1 MVLYSYHPHI
11 KMNKYKNVI
20 FICCLLFIATA
31 LMAQS
36 SAGRIKGFIWD
47 KETGER
53 LTGASVYISL
63 LHTGR
68 VSNEKGEFIF
78 ENTPEGDYLLEVSFV
93 GYKPIKIPVVLNQKG
108 TKHLEIG
115 LLPAI
120 KNLEGVTITGK
131 TTAGKIRNQPMPISV
146 LETRDLFSK
155 SLSNADA
162 LQTISGVNVRQS
174 GALGSEANFSINGMS
189 GKQIRFF
196 LDGIP
201 LEYYSN
207 ELNIGSIPSSF
218 FSRFEVYK
226 GAVPI
231 SLASD
236 VLGGAINVVSQNK
249 SKKFIDLSYGI
260 GSFSTH
266 KLILNAR
273 YFDPRNFYWD
283 ISAFAN
289 HSDNDYEIKA
299 EVLDKEG
306 NSSFADVKRFHN
318 KYSNFMVRSELGV
331 KESSW
336 ADQAFISFY
345 ISGNQTELQH
355 DALANQPYGKA
366 VSKNTSVGTLIR
378 YKKRDFLTNFDIDA
392 YIVGNYSRPHLID
405 TSLNVY
411 NWKGEVIAKRNQ
423 GGEISASGNDLRLK
437 DKSISGQMN
446 IVWHLSPRM
455 DLLGSAQKSY
465 FHRIGSDKIVS
476 AYYGKDYYAN
486 PQSINK
492 MIIGLALKVH
502 SLNEYFTSIT
512 SVKYFDFK
520 GQGYSRDITGFV
532 EAASKKN
539 NFGFG
544 QAFSYKFNPSFSIKS
559 SYEYALRIPDIYE
572 LFGDQMLILPNLA
585 LSPETSHN
593 INLGIKYQKREL
605 NAELNVF
612 YRYTDNII
620 WQRPSSRYFM
630 FQNLSKSASG
640 GIEGEVSYRLFNAVR
655 IGVNAT
661 YQDIRNRSDVDESK
675 RYYNERIP
683 NIPYFFGNANIQYN
697 PVKFLWKKMKWSV
710 WYSMRYVNEFYL
722 FWEGDGNKGS
732 KNIIPN
738 QYSGNIGGTLTEKD
752 GKYSLTLECQN
763 IFNDKLYDNFRIQK
777 PGRAFYLTLSYTI
790 R

>member
-1 MVLYSYHPHI
+1 
-11 KMNKYKNVI
+11 
-20 FICCLLFIATA
+20 
-31 LMAQS
+31 MAQS
-36 SAGRIKGFIWD
+36 PAGAMKGFVRD
-47 KETGER
+47 KETGEM
-53 LTGASVYISL
+53 LSGASVYVRA

-78 ENTPEGDYLLEVSFV
+78 ENTPRGEYLLEVSFV
-93 GYKPIKIPVVLNQKG
+93 GYKPIKIPVVLNQKE
-108 TKHLEIG
+108 TKQIEIE
-115 LLPAI
+115 LIPDTN
-120 KNLEGVTITGK
+120 NLEGVTVTAE
-131 TTAGKIRNQPMPISV
+131 TTASKIRNLSMPVSV

-155 SLSNADA
+155 STSNADA

-201 LEYYSN
+201 LEHYSN

-236 VLGGAINVVSQNK
+236 VLGGAVNIVSPNNPINL
-249 SKKFIDLSYGI
+249 IDLSYGT
-260 GSFSTH
+260 GSFNTH

-273 YFDPRNFYWD
+273 RFGPRNFYWG
-283 ISAFAN
+283 INAFAN
-289 HSDNDYEIKA
+289 HSDNDYKIKA

-306 NSSFADVKRFHN
+306 NGYFANVRRFHN
-318 KYSNFMVRSELGV
+318 KYSNFMARSEFGV

-336 ADQAFISFY
+336 ADQAFVSFY

-355 DALANQPYGKA
+355 DALANQPYGEA

-378 YKKRDFLTNFDIDA
+378 YKKQDVLTNFDIDA

-423 GGEISASGNDLRLK
+423 GGEISTSGNDLHLK

-446 IVWHLSPRM
+446 AVWHLSPRM
-455 DLLGSAQKSY
+455 DLLGSIQKSY
-465 FHRIGSDKIVS
+465 FHRTGSDKVVL

-486 PQSINK
+486 PQSIHK
-492 MIIGLALKVH
+492 MILGLALKVH
-502 SLNEYFTSIT
+502 GLNESFTSIT
-512 SVKYFDFK
+512 SVKHFDFEA
-520 GQGYSRDITGFV
+520 QGYSRVITGFV
-532 EAASKKN
+532 EASSKKN
-539 NFGFG
+539 SFGFG

-559 SYEYALRIPDIYE
+559 SYEYASRIPDISE

-585 LSPETSHN
+585 LLPETSHN

-640 GIEGEVSYRLFNAVR
+640 GIEGEASYCLSNSVR
-655 IGVNAT
+655 IGANAT

-683 NIPYFFGNANIQYN
+683 NIPYFFGNASIQYSHN
-697 PVKFLWKKMKWSV
+697 KFLWKKIKWNV

-722 FWEGDGNKGS
+722 FWEGDGNRES
-732 KNIIPN
+732 KNVIPD
-738 QYSGNIGGTLTEKD
+738 QYSGNVGGSLTEKD

-763 IFNDKLYDNFRIQK
+763 IFNEKLYDNFRIQK

-790 R
+790 K